1 MKKFRFVSA
10 VMAAA
15 VLLAGCGQK
24 DANVLTLGTDAER
37 PPLAQRTGDTVAGF
51 EIDLAEAIAQE
62 AGKALKI
69 VALSADKLLPALA
82 AGKVDLVLAGLETS
96 GEPPAEVAYSEPYY
110 KARQMA
116 LILAGGPVPES
127 QEELRGGRVGALA
140 GTPGAV
146 AAADLTAAENLRF
159 VAAPMAAARDL
170 MNSQLDT
177 AILDEETAVF
187 LAEHHPELMLID
199 PGYPAASYAA
209 AVRKSDTNLLAAVN
223 RTLAATAA
231 DGRREKLVGKWL
243 IYEADVAEAE

>member
-15 VLLAGCGQK
+15 ALLAGCGQK

-37 PPLAQRTGDTVAGF
+37 PPLAQRTGETVAGF

-62 AGKALKI
+62 AGKTLKI

-96 GEPPAEVAYSEPYY
+96 GELPAQAVYSEPYY
-110 KARQMA
+110 KARKMA

-199 PGYPAASYAA
+199 PGYPDARYAA
-209 AVRKSDTNLLAAVN
+209 AVRKTDTNLLAAVN
-223 RTLAATAA
+223 RALAATAA

-243 IYEADVAEAE
+243 IHEADAAETE

>member
-15 VLLAGCGQK
+15 ALLAGCGQK

-96 GEPPAEVAYSEPYY
+96 GEPPAEVAYSKPYY

>member
-96 GEPPAEVAYSEPYY
+96 GEPPAEVAYSKPYY

-243 IYEADVAEAE
+243 IHEADAAETE

>member
-10 VMAAA
+10 MALAAA
-15 VLLAGCGQK
+15 LLAGCGRQ

-37 PPLAQRTGDTVAGF
+37 PPLAQRAGETLAGF
-51 EIDLAEAIAQE
+51 EIDLAEAIAQD
-62 AGKALKI
+62 AGKTLKT

-96 GEPPAEVAYSEPYY
+96 GELPAPVVLSEPYY
-110 KARQMA
+110 EARRMA
-116 LILAGGPVPES
+116 WILAGGPVPES
-127 QEELRGGRVGALA
+127 QEELRGGRVGAMA

-146 AAADLTAAENLRF
+146 AAADLTTAENLRF
-159 VAAPMAAARDL
+159 VAVPMDLARDL
-170 MNSQLDT
+170 MNSQIDT

>member
-15 VLLAGCGQK
+15 ALLAGCGQK

>member
-96 GEPPAEVAYSEPYY
+96 GEPPAEVAYSKPYY

-231 DGRREKLVGKWL
+231 DGLREKLVGKWL

>member
-15 VLLAGCGQK
+15 ALLAGCGQK

-37 PPLAQRTGDTVAGF
+37 PPLAQRTGETVAGF

-62 AGKALKI
+62 AGKTLKI

-82 AGKVDLVLAGLETS
+82 AGKVDLVLAGLEAS
-96 GEPPAEVAYSEPYY
+96 GKPPAEVAYSEPYY

-127 QEELRGGRVGALA
+127 QEELRGGRVGAMA

-146 AAADLTAAENLRF
+146 AAADLTTAENLRF
-159 VAAPMAAARDL
+159 VAVPMDLARDL
-170 MNSQLDT
+170 MNSQIDT

>member
-15 VLLAGCGQK
+15 ALLAGCGQK
-24 DANVLTLGTDAER
+24 DAHVLTLGTDAER

>member
-15 VLLAGCGQK
+15 ALLAGCGQK

-159 VAAPMAAARDL
+159 VAAPMATARDL

>member
-15 VLLAGCGQK
+15 ALLAGCGQK

-37 PPLAQRTGDTVAGF
+37 PPLAQRTGETVAGF

-62 AGKALKI
+62 AGKTLKI

-82 AGKVDLVLAGLETS
+82 AGKVDLVLAGLEAS
-96 GEPPAEVAYSEPYY
+96 GKPPAEVAYSEPYY

-127 QEELRGGRVGALA
+127 QEELRGGRVGAMA

>member
-15 VLLAGCGQK
+15 ALLAGCGQK

-159 VAAPMAAARDL
+159 VPAPMAAARDL

>member
-15 VLLAGCGQK
+15 ALIAGCGQK